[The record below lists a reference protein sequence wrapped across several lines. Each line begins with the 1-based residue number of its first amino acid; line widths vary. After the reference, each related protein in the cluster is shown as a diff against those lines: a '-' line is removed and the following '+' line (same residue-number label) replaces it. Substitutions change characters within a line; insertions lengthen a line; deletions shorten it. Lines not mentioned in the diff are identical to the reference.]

1 MRERLKVRAPLLLF
15 VIALAA
21 SSPAFAS
28 RRVTD
33 ELGRSVLV
41 PDEPHR
47 ILCLTPSLTET
58 VYELGAG
65 DSIVGVTDYTEFP
78 QEARAKPSVG
88 GLVDPSMEKIV
99 ALRPD
104 LVFMAAHLNH
114 EETVHQLEDLSLPV
128 FVVDP
133 QGLAGILKMVQS
145 VGEAINR
152 DADARTLVKQLSRKL
167 DAVLSRVK
175 GLPRPKILVVIWY
188 DPVLTVGSK
197 AFISDAITAAGGD
210 SVTNDIPQAWPQISM
225 EEVLRRSP
233 DFLLL
238 IKELH
243 GGITL
248 DALKGHAGW
257 DRLGAVSNGRVIYVD
272 ERMELPS
279 PSVFDALED
288 LARALHPSE
297 FPPAKDKRLP

>member
-1 MRERLKVRAPLLLF
+1 MPERLKVRAPVLLF
-15 VIALAA
+15 VLFLMG

-28 RRVTD
+28 RRVVD
-33 ELGRSVLV
+33 ELGRTVLV
-41 PDEPHR
+41 PDEPRR
-47 ILCLTPSLTET
+47 ILCLAPSLTET

-65 DSIVGVTDYTEFP
+65 DSVVGVTDYTEFP
-78 QEARAKPSVG
+78 AEARKKPSVG
-88 GLVDPSMEKIV
+88 GLIDPSMEKIV

-104 LVFMAAHLNH
+104 LVLMAAHLNR
-114 EETVHQLEDLSLPV
+114 EETLKQLEDLSLAV

-145 VGEAINR
+145 VAEAINR
-152 DADARTLVKQLSRKL
+152 DAEARTLVRQLSEKQ
-167 DAVLSRVK
+167 DAVVSRVR
-175 GLPRPKILVVIWY
+175 GLTRPKILVVIWY
-188 DPVLTVGSK
+188 DPVLTAGNK
-197 AFISDAITAAGGD
+197 AFISDAISAAGGA
-210 SVTNDIPQAWPQISM
+210 SVTADIPQAWPQISM

-248 DALKGHAGW
+248 DALKTHAGW
-257 DRLGAVSNGRVIYVD
+257 ERLEAVRNGRVIYVD
-272 ERMELPS
+272 ERMEMPS

-297 FPPAKDKRLP
+297 TPSAKEGRTP

>member
-1 MRERLKVRAPLLLF
+1 MSDRLKVGTQVLLF
-15 VIALAA
+15 IVGLAG

-33 ELGRSVLV
+33 ELGRTVLV
-41 PDEPHR
+41 PDQPHR
-47 ILCLTPSLTET
+47 ILCLAPSLTET
-58 VYELGAG
+58 VYELGAR
-65 DSIVGVTDYTEFP
+65 DLVVGVTDYTEFP
-78 QEARAKPSVG
+78 REARAKPSVG

-99 ALRPD
+99 ALEPD
-104 LVFMAAHLNH
+104 LVLMAAHLNH
-114 EETVHQLEDLSLPV
+114 EETIQQLEDLSLPV

-145 VGEAINR
+145 VGDAINR
-152 DADARTLVKQLSRKL
+152 GVEARNLVTQLSEKR

-188 DPVLTVGSK
+188 DPVLTAGSK
-197 AFISDAITAAGGD
+197 AFISDVIAAAGGD
-210 SVTNDIPQAWPQISM
+210 SVTADIPQAWPQVSM
-225 EEVLRRSP
+225 EEILRRSP

-248 DALKGHAGW
+248 DALKAHAGW
-257 DRLGAVSNGRVIYVD
+257 DRLDAVRNARVIYVD

-279 PSVFDALED
+279 PSVFDALEG
-288 LARALHPSE
+288 LARALHLSE
-297 FPPAKDKRLP
+297 FPPAKDKRTP